1 MTISKKIECVRKLWF
16 CAGHRVVGHENKC
29 ANVHGHNFTLW
40 IYASADRLDD
50 VGRVVDFSVLKE
62 KVGTW
67 IDENWDH
74 TFLMNRDDDLLMPIK
89 DQLTVN
95 KEVFICDFN
104 PTAENMA
111 SYLLEVVC
119 PKLMSGTGV
128 NVDKIE
134 IFETENNK
142 VIVTKN

>member
-1 MTISKKIECVRKLWF
+1 MSNSNQIECVRKLWF

-40 IYASADRLDD
+40 IHAKADKLDT
-50 VGRVVDFSVLKE
+50 VGRVIDFSILKE

-74 TFLMNRDDDLLMPIK
+74 TFLMNREDTLLMPIK
-89 DQLTVN
+89 DQLCVN
-95 KEVFICDFN
+95 KEVFVCDFN

-111 SYLLEVVC
+111 SFL
-119 PKLMSGTGV
+119 PNSILMAESVAITP
-128 NVDKIE
+128 
-134 IFETENNK
+134 NNS
-142 VIVTKN
+142 VR